1 LTNQPQNLRHMPR
14 LNIDTEA
21 IASRI
26 RSLAETTL
34 CGQCEIAVRVLTVD
48 AANLIIEV
56 HRLHDALIAARL
68 ESADLRA
75 AIRATLGA
83 DADGEPDPLAYLR
96 DDFPGADPYGWGS
109 CR

>member
-1 LTNQPQNLRHMPR
+1 MTNHSENQRHLPR

-26 RSLAETTL
+26 HALAETTL
-34 CGQCEIAVRVLTVD
+34 CGLCDSAVRQL
-48 AANLIIEV
+48 AADTTHLITET
-56 HRLHDALIAARL
+56 HRLHDALTAARL
-68 ESADLRA
+68 EAAILRA

-96 DDFPGADPYGWGS
+96 DELPEAGRGWCG
-109 CR
+109 